1 MVKRSIPTD
10 DRKTSSQNQFVCGHT
25 DEYTHIAMS
34 CLMSDNENASNLS
47 CNLVD
52 TGKDSK
58 HCNASKLCSSQT
70 TETQRFG
77 KGYRYYKG
85 TPAIER
91 VDSRAGAER
100 CEAA

>member
-1 MVKRSIPTD
+1 V
-10 DRKTSSQNQFVCGHT
+10 

-34 CLMSDNENASNLS
+34 CLGSDNENASKLS

-58 HCNASKLCSSQT
+58 HCDSSKLCSFQT
-70 TETQRFG
+70 TERQRFD
-77 KGYRYYKG
+77 KGCRYYKG

-91 VDSRAGAER
+91 VDSRTAAER